1 MIDISSIEP
10 LEDGKC
16 YAVMIDRTLSVMQVE
31 RVTTFLEAQTKGRGI
46 TFVLLDS
53 GMRLGEGQD
62 DGCD

>member
-1 MIDISSIEP
+1 MIDISFIEP

-16 YAVMIDRTLSVMQVE
+16 YAVMIDRTLSAMQVE
-31 RVTTFLEAQTKGRGI
+31 RVTTFLESQTKGRGI

-53 GMRLGEGQD
+53 GMRLGEGQG